1 MFRTT
6 NFFTVVFS
14 SKLVEILI
22 KHLSRENEFS
32 IDFVTRTEKIFVL
45 ENLKLYREVHIF
57 FWIIGFINS

>member
-22 KHLSRENEFS
+22 KHLSREKEFS
-32 IDFVTRTEKIFVL
+32 IDFCDQNRKNIVIFVL
-45 ENLKLYREVHIF
+45 KNLKMYREVQ
-57 FWIIGFINS
+57 NT